1 MPDHMASFF
10 RPSASTG
17 PDSSSRGRYGK
28 ATASPVLVGEAPW
41 DRCWG
46 GRHESARRSSYRV
59 QETAYVV
66 EISNVTFGSDRRA
79 TDNEQ
84 AAKLGVLVVVASSLV
99 VAATVWFLP
108 ATPTD
113 RMIALA
119 VAAAAFLVSVGLSRL
134 SWKRLPARALLVFP
148 VLGLA
153 AMTCVALATNG
164 ISPAYMGFFTVA
176 VFYIAS
182 TQSERLTL
190 LAVPV
195 MLPLWLVCQGGL
207 SDEVGVKML
216 ITVCIWGLI
225 GHGIARKKA
234 SDEVHVRG
242 LLHAAATDP
251 LTGLASRGELV
262 RVLERTDVGDAVVLI
277 DLDGFKAIN
286 DSKGHQVGDDILSSF
301 GQSVRGVLRSTDIA
315 LRYGGDEIMLVLPQA
330 GVEQS
335 DALLER
341 LRHHWL
347 QPDRPTFSAGIAVRE
362 NEGAQETLRRADDAL
377 YQAKEHGRDRWSH
390 ALRPGR
396 QPATVVSPGAS
407 GSPSLSQRGS
417 MALGLIDGPSA
428 AESPA

>member
-1 MPDHMASFF
+1 VLARAAEQFSK
-10 RPSASTG
+10 RAILSTFL
-17 PDSSSRGRYGK
+17 
-28 ATASPVLVGEAPW
+28 T
-41 DRCWG
+41 
-46 GRHESARRSSYRV
+46 
-59 QETAYVV
+59 
-66 EISNVTFGSDRRA
+66 VTFGSDRRA

-84 AAKLGVLVVVASSLV
+84 AAKLGVLVVAASSLV
-99 VAATVWFLP
+99 VGATVWFLST
-108 ATPTD
+108 TPPD
-113 RMIALA
+113 RMVALA
-119 VAAAAFLVSVGLSRL
+119 VAAAALFLSVALSRVA
-134 SWKRLPARALLVFP
+134 WRRLPAHALLLFP
-148 VLGLA
+148 ALGIA
-153 AMTCVALATNG
+153 ATTCVALSTSG

-195 MLPLWLVCQGGL
+195 LLPFWLVCQGGL

-234 SDEVHVRG
+234 SDEVRVKG

-262 RVLERTDVGDAVVLI
+262 HVLDRTDVGDAVVLI

-286 DSKGHQVGDDILSSF
+286 DSKGHQVGDDILAAF
-301 GQSVRGVLRSTDIA
+301 GHSVRCVLRSTDIA

-330 GVEQS
+330 GAEQS

-347 QPDRPTFSAGIAVRE
+347 RPGRPTFSAGIAVRGPE
-362 NEGAQETLRRADDAL
+362 AAQETLRRADNAL
-377 YQAKEHGRDRWSH
+377 YQAKGHGRDRWSH
-390 ALRPGR
+390 AVGPR
-396 QPATVVSPGAS
+396 QPLTVLGNVAGVAS
-407 GSPSLSQRGS
+407 STLNQRGGI
-417 MALGLIDGPSA
+417 AVGLIDGPSA
-428 AESPA
+428 ADSPA